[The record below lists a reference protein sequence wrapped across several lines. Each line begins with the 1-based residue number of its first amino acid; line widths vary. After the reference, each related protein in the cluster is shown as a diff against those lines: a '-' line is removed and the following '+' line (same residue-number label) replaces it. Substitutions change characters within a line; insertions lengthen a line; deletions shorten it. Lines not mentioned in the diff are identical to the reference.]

1 MKLRALV
8 TLGALPLAAAL
19 LVGCSSS
26 AGPLGQHFDQGQQCI
41 PGTQGRTVTMGFFEV
56 HNHGS
61 STVKL
66 TGITLPKIHG
76 MVMTQTWLMPILVT
90 PGHDELVGLAY
101 PYPPHWVEWPRRVPA
116 IGAMLKPGQDLN
128 LVFGLTM
135 TSRHNAGSNP
145 PRITYTADGNSYTV
159 NYGTT
164 ILMGTCSGV

>member
-1 MKLRALV
+1 VKLRALV

-66 TGITLPKIHG
+66 TGITLPKVHG
-76 MVMTQTWLMPILVT
+76 MVMTKTWLTPILVT
-90 PGHDELVGLAY
+90 PGHDELIGLAY
-101 PYPPHWVEWPRRVPA
+101 PYPPHSVEWPKRVPA
-116 IGAMLKPGQDLN
+116 IGAVLKPGQDLN

-135 TSRHNAGSNP
+135 TSPHNASSDP
-145 PRITYTADGNSYTV
+145 PQITYTAGGNGYTV

-164 ILMGTCSGV
+164 ILMGNCSGA